1 MGRGVHVPSGNG
13 LFPSFTQG
21 EFLKLWTQEAST
33 VALPK
38 GSLRL
43 SESRGRTLS
52 GPKSPQAASLSDRE
66 RTAPICFPA
75 SGVTSGRQACPCW
88 PPPRPHAGPG
98 LPTLF
103 PSGPRS
109 GCCWCPPQGPPAPMF
124 TRSCPSDR
132 HGSLLPSLELS
143 PGPSKLRASECR
155 PRGWSARV
163 WAFPSPTC
171 VHENSELEAG
181 SRGGSVGTPGL
192 SGDSGLRD
200 SQRGGGPRIWFSGHQ
215 LKPGSEALGPG
226 DQGCGQPPTL
236 SSCVT
241 SNICSRLLGL

>member
-88 PPPRPHAGPG
+88 ASTPSTRRPGASHPFPIWTPQRVLLVPSPRAPSPHVHPQLPFRPPRLSAPQPG
-98 LPTLF
+98 AFSRPVQA
-103 PSGPRS
+103 
-109 GCCWCPPQGPPAPMF
+109 QG
-124 TRSCPSDR
+124 
-132 HGSLLPSLELS
+132 
-143 PGPSKLRASECR
+143 
-155 PRGWSARV
+155 
-163 WAFPSPTC
+163 
-171 VHENSELEAG
+171 
-181 SRGGSVGTPGL
+181 
-192 SGDSGLRD
+192 
-200 SQRGGGPRIWFSGHQ
+200 I
-215 LKPGSEALGPG
+215 
-226 DQGCGQPPTL
+226 
-236 SSCVT
+236 
-241 SNICSRLLGL
+241 